1 MKLGALHTRGR
12 DHETGLTA
20 TSAYSASIVV
30 RKHYGFISTVIV
42 FGWTISDQRLNRSN
56 LDTEDGV
63 AGEPSAP
70 GGLHVSFDVR

>member
-1 MKLGALHTRGR
+1 
-12 DHETGLTA
+12 
-20 TSAYSASIVV
+20 VV

-42 FGWTISDQRLNRSN
+42 FRWTISDKRLDPSN

-70 GGLHVSFDVR
+70 GGLHVSFDVRCVFQRAVIESVGRV